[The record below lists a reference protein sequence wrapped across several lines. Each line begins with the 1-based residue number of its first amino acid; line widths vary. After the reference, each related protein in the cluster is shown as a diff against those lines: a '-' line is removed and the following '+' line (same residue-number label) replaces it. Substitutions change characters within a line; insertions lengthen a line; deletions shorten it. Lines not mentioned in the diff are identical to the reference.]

1 MTDHELERR
10 LRTWYQAEI
19 PDDEAAPA
27 ALRSRLATIPQASPA
42 PSRQLTSRRGFT
54 LLAAAVLLA
63 TALLG
68 GALLVGSGTLQLPS
82 VLPPVLQPSQT
93 PSLEPS
99 TAEPTIAAV
108 PGRIVYTR
116 RERLANGE
124 ADCITRVGFCD
135 RASIFVSNQDGS
147 DERELIPGPRS
158 EVVTISPDGS
168 RLVIRQ
174 RKFDGDHTYLTD
186 INGSE
191 PRMLEEDWAFR
202 TSYGAFSPDGSRL
215 AFARCLGPD
224 ESAGSVVVIMDLATG
239 EIVQLDST
247 KGVAGFPNWSPDGGH
262 LLFGPFVVD
271 ADGSNLHQLIATD
284 LNARDARWSPDGSLI
299 VFTSSI
305 ETLTTNPPDS
315 LQRLSDIYVVR
326 PDGTGLQRL
335 TTDTVGPLGTTEPG
349 DFGAMF
355 PTWTRDGRI
364 VFTRMPGPGETDWQL
379 WVMDRDGSNATRL
392 DQDAATLTAIG
403 CVSCPYPA
411 VNMGWIPYPSM
422 AFWTSTP

>member
-1 MTDHELERR
+1 MTDHELEQR
-10 LRTWYQAEI
+10 LRAWYQAEI
-19 PDDEAAPA
+19 PVDEAAPA

-63 TALLG
+63 TALIG
-68 GALLVGSGTLQLPS
+68 GALLVGSGTPRLPS
-82 VLPPVLQPSQT
+82 VLPPSQAPSV
-93 PSLEPS
+93 EPS
-99 TAEPTIAAV
+99 TTVEPTIAAV

-116 RERLANGE
+116 WERLANGE
-124 ADCITRVGFCD
+124 ADCTTRAGFCY
-135 RASIFVSNQDGS
+135 RGSIFVSNQDGS

-158 EVVTISPDGS
+158 EVVAMSPDGS

-174 RKFDGDHTYLTD
+174 RKADGDHTYLTD

-202 TSYGAFSPDGSRL
+202 SSYGTFSPDGSRL
-215 AFARCLGPD
+215 AFVRSLGPD
-224 ESAGSVVVIMDLATG
+224 ESAGSAIVIMDLATG

-247 KGVAGFPNWSPDGGH
+247 RGAAGFPSWSADGSH
-262 LLFGPFVVD
+262 LLFAPFVVD
-271 ADGSNLHQLIATD
+271 VDGSNLHQLIPTN
-284 LNARDARWSPDGSLI
+284 LSARDARWSPDGSLI

-305 ETLTTNPPDS
+305 ETLTTNPPDNS
-315 LQRLSDIYVVR
+315 QRLSDIYVVR

-349 DFGAMF
+349 EFGAMF
-355 PTWTRDGRI
+355 PSWTRDGHI
-364 VFTRMPGPGETDWQL
+364 VFTRMPEPDETDWQL
-379 WVMDRDGSNATRL
+379 WVMDRDGSNATTL